1 MTDLDWIN
9 ICIRLRTTGMPIK
22 TIWRYA
28 QLVSAGAGNEQER
41 LALLEAH
48 HADVAVKLADTQEC
62 LRLIDHKIDV
72 YRGRVAAGDADRLW
86 AATR

>member
-1 MTDLDWIN
+1 MLARDC
-9 ICIRLRTTGMPIK
+9 ICTRLRAAGMPIK

-48 HADVAVKLADTQEC
+48 RAEVAARLAETQEC

-72 YRGRVAAGDADRLW
+72 CRGRVAAGHAGRLW
-86 AATR
+86 AATS